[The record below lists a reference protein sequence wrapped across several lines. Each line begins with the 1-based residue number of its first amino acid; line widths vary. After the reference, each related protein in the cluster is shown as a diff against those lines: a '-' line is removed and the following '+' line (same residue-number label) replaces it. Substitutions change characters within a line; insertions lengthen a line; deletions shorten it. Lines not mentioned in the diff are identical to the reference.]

1 MARGAVARHERLQ
14 KCAFRWALQQ
24 GFKVAALDVPFSRM
38 GGRLDVAACK
48 FEPVRRRRG
57 INVLRAASVMV
68 FECKA
73 DREDFLR
80 DARSEEETRRE
91 LESLQRRRAQWEAV
105 LRRDFPTLREGETLF
120 PEYDVYR
127 FEEVGGAQ
135 YGDLLREIGELSQRL
150 YVRSKFAKLAQRKPG
165 NLQYVVADSGVV
177 RPEELPSGWGLLEPQ
192 VGGAQVVV
200 KAVWQDVPDAN
211 RWLVAMNVAEAATRA
226 FEETAM
232 GFSDLF

>member
-14 KCAFRWALQQ
+14 RYAFRWALEQ
-24 GFKVAALDVPFSRM
+24 GFKVAALDVPVSRI

-57 INVLRAASVMV
+57 TNVLRAASVIV

-73 DREDFLR
+73 DRDDFLR

-91 LESLQRRRAQWEAV
+91 LESLQKRRAQWEAA

-135 YGDLLREIGELSQRL
+135 YGDLMREIGELSQRL
-150 YVRSKFAKLAQRKPG
+150 YVRSKFAKLARWKAG
-165 NLQYVVADSGVV
+165 NLQYVVAESGVV
-177 RPEELPSGWGLLEPQ
+177 RPEELPLGWGLLEPH
-192 VGGAQVVV
+192 VGGAEVVV

-211 RWLVAMNVAEAATRA
+211 RWLVAMNVAEAVTQA
-226 FEETAM
+226 FERAAM
-232 GFSDLF
+232 GLADLF